1 MKITE
6 VETVSLEEHPNL
18 LWVHIKTDQGLI
30 GLGETFFGVDAVE
43 AHVHEFIAPYLL
55 GKNALDIERHSH
67 RMTGYTGRGGSG
79 AEMRATSAV
88 DIALWDLWGHY
99 SNQPIYQLLG
109 GASRD
114 KVRVYNT
121 CAGYQYVRK
130 AAAQVSA
137 NFGINAAAVER
148 PYEDLEG
155 FLNRADEVAESLLEM
170 GITGMKIWPFDFAA
184 EAHGGTHISTQDL
197 KTALVPFEK
206 IRAAVGD
213 KIDIMCELHSLW
225 NVPTAKKICHA
236 LRDFDL
242 AWIEDPVR
250 MDHLGNVGKITEV
263 SETPIAVGELLGG
276 RAQYRDLIEK
286 SDLGLVIMDIVW
298 GGGLTEARKVAS
310 YCDTHGLPFTGHDCT
325 GPVALCV
332 STHMALHA
340 PNTYIQEM
348 VRAFYYDWYQ
358 DLVTA
363 LPPVKNGHIS
373 APDGPG
379 LGMALNP
386 DVLKRRD
393 ARVRVSKLNEGPKQ

>member
-1 MKITE
+1 MKVTE
-6 VETVSLEEHPNL
+6 IETVCLEEFPNL
-18 LWVHIKTDQGLI
+18 LWVHIKTDQALI
-30 GLGETFFGVDAVE
+30 GLGETFFGVDAVA
-43 AHVHEFIAPYLL
+43 AHIHEFIAPYLL
-55 GKNALDIERHSH
+55 GKNALEIERHSH

-88 DIALWDLWGHY
+88 DIALWDLWGQY

-121 CAGYQYVRK
+121 CAGYQYVQK
-130 AAAQVSA
+130 AAAQITA
-137 NFGINAAAVER
+137 NFGINSAAVQR
-148 PYEDLEG
+148 PYEDLDG
-155 FLNRADEVAESLLEM
+155 FINRADELAQSILEM
-170 GITGMKIWPFDFAA
+170 NISGMKIWPFDFAA
-184 EAHGGTHISTQDL
+184 EASGGTHISNKDM
-197 KTALVPFEK
+197 KTALLPFEK
-206 IRAAVGD
+206 IRNAVGD

-236 LRDFDL
+236 LKDFDL
-242 AWIEDPVR
+242 LWIEDPVR
-250 MDHLGNVGKITEV
+250 MDHLKNVGKITDV
-263 SETPIAVGELLGG
+263 SQTPIAVGELLGG
-276 RAQYRDLIEK
+276 RAQYRDLIGR

-310 YCDTHGLPFTGHDCT
+310 YCDSHGLPFTGHDCT
-325 GPVALCV
+325 GPVALGA

-348 VRAFYYDWYQ
+348 VRSFYYDWYQ

-363 LPPVKNGHIS
+363 LPPIENGQIS

-386 DVLKRRD
+386 DLLKRSD
-393 ARVRVSKLNEGPKQ
+393 VRVRSSKLNEV